1 MLTPLGKYL
10 RKLRIDKGEILK
22 DMSDKLEVTVSF
34 LSAVENGKKKMPSEW
49 NQKICDL
56 YELDKNQKKD
66 FSEAIATSEEKIE
79 MNLNELSFG
88 KNFAA
93 AFARELPKMNEQQIK
108 SIAAKF
114 EEILSK
120 R

>member
-22 DMSDKLEVTVSF
+22 DMSDKLKVTVSF

-56 YELDKNQKKD
+56 YKLDESQKRD

-79 MNLNELSFG
+79 MNLTELTYG
-88 KNFAA
+88 KDFAV
-93 AFARELPKMNEQQIK
+93 AFARELPKMNEQQIN
-108 SIAAKF
+108 SIAKKF

>member
-49 NQKICDL
+49 NQKICEL
-56 YELDKNQKKD
+56 YNLDENQKRY
-66 FSEAIATSEEKIE
+66 FSEAIASSEDKIE
-79 MNLNELSFG
+79 MNLKELSFG
-88 KNFAA
+88 KNFAVS
-93 AFARELPKMNEQQIK
+93 FARELPKMSEQQIN

-114 EEILSK
+114 EEILS
-120 R
+120 RR

>member
-56 YELDKNQKKD
+56 YKLDDIQKKD

-79 MNLNELSFG
+79 MNLKELSFG
-88 KNFAA
+88 KDFAV
-93 AFARELPKMNEQQIK
+93 AFARELPKMNEKQIN
-108 SIAAKF
+108 SIAKKF

>member
-1 MLTPLGKYL
+1 MITTLGKFL
-10 RKLRIDKGEILK
+10 RKLRIDRNEILK
-22 DMSDKLEVTVSF
+22 DMADKLEVTVSF

-49 NQKICDL
+49 NPKICDL
-56 YELDKNQKKD
+56 YKLDKNQKKD

-79 MNLNELSFG
+79 MNIKELPFG
-88 KNFAA
+88 KDFAVS
-93 AFARELPKMNEQQIK
+93 FARELPKMNEQQIK

>member
-22 DMSDKLEVTVSF
+22 NMSDKLKVTVSF

-56 YELDKNQKKD
+56 YKLDDIVNCIENESADIVFID
-66 FSEAIATSEEKIE
+66 FVQNIQV
-79 MNLNELSFG
+79 
-88 KNFAA
+88 
-93 AFARELPKMNEQQIK
+93 LPYLP
-108 SIAAKF
+108 F
-114 EEILSK
+114 H
-120 R
+120 RT